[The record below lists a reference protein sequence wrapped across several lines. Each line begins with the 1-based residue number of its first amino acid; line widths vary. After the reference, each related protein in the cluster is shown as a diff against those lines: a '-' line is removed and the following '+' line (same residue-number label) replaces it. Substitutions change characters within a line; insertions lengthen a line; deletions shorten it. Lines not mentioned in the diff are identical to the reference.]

1 MNDFLRQC
9 MLIPIENLDTEEY
22 KAAVWYMAKTELYDR
37 SLTDERSPYDP
48 TEAFV
53 IYPPYKRLASVSYAS
68 ELRKQI
74 REYVNWE
81 YVHNEI
87 KKRPKYSA
95 QKWVDEYYRLFYNK
109 GEN

>member
-9 MLIPIENLDTEEY
+9 MLIPIENPNAEY

-53 IYPPYKRLASVSYAS
+53 IYPPYKRLSNLYAL

-74 REYVNWE
+74 REYIDWI
-81 YVHNEI
+81 YVQSEI
-87 KKRPKYSA
+87 KKHTRYSA
-95 QKWVDEYYRLFYNK
+95 QKWVDEYNNLFYNE